1 MTLSRRQMLMGLGM
15 LPALASATSGARS
28 AGAPKAVTL
37 PDKANFPFDGVYMNA
52 AYVHP
57 MGLGT
62 REAIDG
68 FVQER
73 MHNVGNSWPVDNPR
87 DAAVGLFAQLI
98 NATPDDIAVVPSTM
112 EGENL
117 IVDALGL
124 DSGTGVVSDAYHYSL
139 AIYTW
144 LNRSRG
150 VPLAVAAPRNNRIE
164 LADID
169 ALIGKGTRLVAVTL
183 VGSDTG
189 FTHDLKAL
197 CEVAHA
203 KGALVHA
210 DIIQAVGAMPID
222 VKESGVDFCCAGT
235 YKWLM
240 GDFGTAFLY
249 VRPDRLPHLRRSQV
263 GWRQFKKV
271 VRHILPFEAPGPA
284 AGEWELGA
292 DTASTFE
299 VSSPDWCALAAAVGS
314 LTYLR
319 EIGVDRIMQY
329 RQPMMRRLREELPR
343 HGFMPLTPP
352 ETPGPIASFF
362 YRDAAARLEPRLS
375 AARVKVELGRN
386 LVRISPSVYND
397 MDDVDQVIRALSAI

>member
-1 MTLSRRQMLMGLGM
+1 MTFSRRQMLMGLGL
-15 LPALASATSGARS
+15 LPALVSATSGTKS

-37 PDKANFPFDGVYMNA
+37 PDKTNFPFDGVYMNA

-57 MGLGT
+57 MGLRT

-73 MHNVGNSWPVDNPR
+73 MHEVGKPWPVDNPR
-87 DAAVGLFAQLI
+87 DNAVRLFAQLI
-98 NATPDDIAVVPSTM
+98 NADPHDVAVVPSTM

-117 IVDALGL
+117 IVDALSL
-124 DSGTGVVSDAYHYSL
+124 DRRTGVVSDAYHYSL

-144 LNRSRG
+144 LNRNRG
-150 VPLAVAAPRNNRIE
+150 VPLAVAAPRNHRIE
-164 LADID
+164 LSDMD

-210 DIIQAVGAMPID
+210 DIIQAAGAMPID

-249 VRPDRLPHLRRSQV
+249 VRPDRLPHLKRSQV

-271 VRHILPFEAPGPA
+271 VRHILPFETPGPV

-299 VSSPDWCALAAAVGS
+299 VSTPDWCALAAAVGS
-314 LTYLR
+314 LTYLS
-319 EIGVDRIMQY
+319 EIGVDRVMQH
-329 RQPMMRRLREELPR
+329 RQPMVRRLQEELPR

-352 ETPGPIASFF
+352 ETPGPIVSFS
-362 YRDAAARLEPRLS
+362 YRNAAARLEPRLS
-375 AARVKVELGRN
+375 AAKVKVELGRN

-397 MDDVDQVIRALSAI
+397 MDDVDRVIRALSA